1 MIEILN
7 EGNFDEKVLQSSGN
21 VLVEFFATWCP
32 HCQRM
37 MPIINEVA
45 DRVQGQA
52 VVYQVDVDKSP
63 DLAQTYAPNG
73 FPSFALF
80 VNGQLAETLVG
91 EQTEERLL
99 ALVAK
104 GAGDSSGFPWVLTSR
119 RFTQLF
125 GVNGL
130 T

>member
-1 MIEILN
+1 MSSYTDLISSSRVVMIE
-7 EGNFDEKVLQSSGN
+7 FY
-21 VLVEFFATWCP
+21 ATWCP

-99 ALVAK
+99 ALVA
-104 GAGDSSGFPWVLTSR
+104 
-119 RFTQLF
+119 
-125 GVNGL
+125 
-130 T
+130 